1 MSQSTVQRILHEIDS
16 LSESERE
23 QLDVRLEQRAEAE
36 WRQEA
41 ERARREAKARGID
54 QATIDETIRQHRYG
68 A

>member
-1 MSQSTVQRILHEIDS
+1 MSQSTVQRILHEIDG

-23 QLDVRLEQRAEAE
+23 QLDARLEQRAEAA

-41 ERARREAKARGID
+41 ERARREAKERGID
-54 QATIDETIRQHRYG
+54 QAAIDDAIRKHRYG

>member
-23 QLDVRLEQRAEAE
+23 QLDLRLEQRAEAE